1 MLKELFEQLDH
12 PSSEYRGAPFWSW
25 NGRLDPE
32 ELRKQIRVMRDMGM
46 GGFFMHAR
54 TGLDT
59 AYLSDEAV
67 CAGLAIE
74 TDQVTTSETALDAG
88 PYEITLDEPNVL
100 VLDRA
105 RYRFDGGDWTQQ
117 GLPFY
122 SGAVSY
128 ATTVEH
134 SRTDDEQICLKLG
147 DVDAS
152 CAAVTVNGQ
161 KAGVAAWAPW
171 EVDITE
177 FLKTGENQLE
187 LKLYSH
193 RRNSHG
199 PLYQNDP
206 HPKGT
211 SPNSFMEYNDR
222 YALVSCG
229 LRSAPQIAVRS
240 VTG

>member
-25 NGRLDPE
+25 
-32 ELRKQIRVMRDMGM
+32 
-46 GGFFMHAR
+46 
-54 TGLDT
+54 
-59 AYLSDEAV
+59 
-67 CAGLAIE
+67 
-74 TDQVTTSETALDAG
+74 
-88 PYEITLDEPNVL
+88 
-100 VLDRA
+100 
-105 RYRFDGGDWTQQ
+105 
-117 GLPFY
+117 
-122 SGAVSY
+122 
-128 ATTVEH
+128 
-134 SRTDDEQICLKLG
+134 
-147 DVDAS
+147 
-152 CAAVTVNGQ
+152 NGQ